1 MKIINKSDARTV
13 LIITLAVIAGVV
25 IGAKLIGRGSGI
37 RDLSSVKRS
46 VDKLMILPKDEEPTL
61 LIVED
66 KKQVKDQFLN
76 AKSENGDEVLV
87 YTKNKMVIIFRPSNN
102 KIVAVGTV
110 TVDEALV
117 ESKGAS
123 LTVLNGNNDQTK
135 TSAIISQIKKAYPD
149 MKVVDG
155 GSANKQD
162 FSTTIVIDKN
172 NQKPNLKDTL
182 ATLIDGKVGVVPLS
196 ESQPSSDLLLIVGKD

>member
-25 IGAKLIGRGSGI
+25 IGVKLIGRGSGI